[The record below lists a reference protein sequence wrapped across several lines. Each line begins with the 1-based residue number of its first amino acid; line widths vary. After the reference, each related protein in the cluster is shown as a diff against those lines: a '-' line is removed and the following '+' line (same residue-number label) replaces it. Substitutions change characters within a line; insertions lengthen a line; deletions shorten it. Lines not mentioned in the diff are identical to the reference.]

1 MDPGVHVQMSSPVP
15 RPAVKPLKVTMLV
28 SSYPRRSD
36 DSASIFLRNL
46 AESLRDHGVVVHVL
60 APADG
65 KAGTTSENGVTVQRF
80 RYFPGPWQKLA
91 YGSGVLPNLRRN
103 PLLWLQVPFFVACM
117 VISLFRSVRKI
128 RPDVIHA
135 HWVIPQGCVAVLAKM
150 AYKTPAII
158 TLHGGDAFS
167 LTARLLQKLKRF
179 ALRRSD
185 AWTTNTR
192 TTASAVVS
200 GDPVLQPLVIP
211 MGVDVDH
218 FASGKRE
225 QLRARIP
232 QDTQV
237 VLFVGRLVEKKGVED
252 LITAFSLLP
261 DRPRT
266 LLWIVGDGEL
276 KTELEALAEQKGI
289 AQQTIFWGR
298 MPNDQL
304 PDFYAA
310 ADLFV
315 GPSVVAASGDTEG
328 QGVVFLEAMAAG
340 LCVLATKAG
349 GISEVVEDGRTG
361 ILVEPRNPR
370 QLADTMVKLLT
381 DKRRR
386 CALASNAL
394 EKVKNTYSWS
404 KIAMQFDDLYR
415 SVLANHRRLSER
427 SSHTQNLR

>member
-1 MDPGVHVQMSSPVP
+1 MDPGVYAHMSSPAP
-15 RPAVKPLKVTMLV
+15 RPAVEPLKITMLV
-28 SSYPRRSD
+28 SSYPRCSD

-46 AESLRDHGVVVHVL
+46 AESLRDRGLRVHVL

-65 KAGTTSENGVTVQRF
+65 KAGTTSENGVIVQRF

-91 YGSGVLPNLRRN
+91 YGSGILPNLRRN

-117 VISLFRSVRKI
+117 AIVLFKSVRKM

-135 HWVIPQGCVAVLAKM
+135 HWVIPQGCVAVLTRM
-150 AYKTPAII
+150 AHKTPTII
-158 TLHGGDAFS
+158 TLHGGDAFAF
-167 LTARLLQKLKRF
+167 TAGLLQKLKRF

-192 TTASAVVS
+192 TTSNAVV
-200 GDPVLQPLVIP
+200 GDQSVSQPMVIP

-225 QLRARIP
+225 KLRASIAE
-232 QDTQV
+232 DMQV

-252 LITAFSLLP
+252 LIRAFSLLS
-261 DRPRT
+261 DRARAR
-266 LLWIVGDGEL
+266 LWIVGDGEL
-276 KTELEALAEQKGI
+276 RTKLEALAEQMGI
-289 AQQTIFWGR
+289 VQQTTFWGR

-349 GISEVVEDGRTG
+349 GISEVVEDGHTG
-361 ILVEPRNPR
+361 VLVEPSNPR
-370 QLADTMVKLLT
+370 QLADAMAQLLI
-381 DKRRR
+381 DKRHRS
-386 CALASNAL
+386 ALAASAL
-394 EKVKNTYSWS
+394 EKVKNTYSWP
-404 KIAMQFDDLYR
+404 KIALQFDNVYH
-415 SVLANHRRLSER
+415 SVVANRRCMTER
-427 SSHTQNLR
+427 SSHTMR